1 MPAPTCPCAAARPVP
16 PRPAAVVNAEI
27 QRLAAGRDAP
37 EDWDADALAE
47 LAVLRAE
54 WLAAVELAA

>member
-27 QRLAAGRDAP
+27 HRLVSLAPLADEDRARLADL
-37 EDWDADALAE
+37 W
-47 LAVLRAE
+47 AE